1 MKRVDEETPQVIAPP
16 PAVTLGRAMIW
27 NWWIVVLA
35 VVVCAAAGAGL
46 ALLRTP
52 EYTATARLTVG
63 RIDISSPGAL
73 SGYAVAAEAL
83 ATGYSRTVTAR
94 GVTEKVAAK
103 TGISVKD
110 VKDHVSATPIAKS
123 PVFRVE
129 ATSPDADQAVALA
142 NASSH
147 ALVHYTAKL
156 NQSDPDSK
164 RLYAD
169 YSQAAL
175 DLQRTKLDREEAEEA
190 AEAGGSSP
198 SPAQAKEVAELQGE
212 VEAAS
217 ARAKAL
223 QDAYT
228 LSVQSQASTDLIQIL
243 SPASEATSDKR
254 SFLLIL
260 TFIGVVVG
268 LLIGA
273 ALAFAREA
281 RWAPKPHH

>member
-1 MKRVDEETPQVIAPP
+1 VQRLEEDVPKVIAPP

-27 NWWIVVLA
+27 NWWIVVLS
-35 VVVCAAAGAGL
+35 VVVCAAIGAGL

-52 EYTATARLTVG
+52 DYTATARLTVG

-73 SGYAVAAEAL
+73 SGFAVAAEAL

-94 GVTEKVAAK
+94 EVTEKVSAK
-103 TGISVKD
+103 TGISVND

-123 PVFRVE
+123 PIFRVE
-129 ATSPDADQAVALA
+129 ATSPDADQAVKLA

-147 ALVHYTAKL
+147 ALVHYAAKL

-164 RLYAD
+164 RLYGMYEKATV
-169 YSQAAL
+169 S
-175 DLQRTKLDREEAEEA
+175 LQRAKLKHEGAEEDAGSPPSA
-190 AEAGGSSP
+190 AEEEKIAT
-198 SPAQAKEVAELQGE
+198 AQAE

-217 ARAKAL
+217 TRAKAL

-228 LSVQSQASTDLIQIL
+228 LSVQSQASTELIQIL
-243 SPASEATSDKR
+243 SPASEAHSDKR
-254 SFLLIL
+254 SYLLIL

-273 ALAFAREA
+273 TLAFARES
-281 RWAPKPHH
+281 RWAPKHSH

>member
-1 MKRVDEETPQVIAPP
+1 MRRFEQEVPKVISPP

-35 VVVCAAAGAGL
+35 VVICAAAGAGL
-46 ALLRTP
+46 ALLRSP
-52 EYTATARLTVG
+52 EYTATAKLTVG

-94 GVTEKVAAK
+94 GVTEKVSK
-103 TGISVKD
+103 ETGISVKD

-123 PVFRVE
+123 PIFRVE
-129 ATSPDADQAVALA
+129 ATSPDADQAVKLA

-147 ALVHYTAKL
+147 ALVGYAAKL

-164 RLYAD
+164 RLYGMYEKATV
-169 YSQAAL
+169 S
-175 DLQRTKLDREEAEEA
+175 LQRAKLKREHAEEDAGSPPSA
-190 AEAGGSSP
+190 AEEEEIAT
-198 SPAQAKEVAELQGE
+198 AQAK

-217 ARAKAL
+217 TRAKAL
-223 QDAYT
+223 EDAYT
-228 LSVQSQASTDLIQIL
+228 LSVQSQASTELIQVL
-243 SPASEATSDKR
+243 SPASEAHSDKR
-254 SFLLIL
+254 TYVVIG
-260 TFIGVVVG
+260 TFIGVIVG

-273 ALAFAREA
+273 TLAFAREA
-281 RWAPKPHH
+281 RWAPKPQH

>member
-1 MKRVDEETPQVIAPP
+1 MAVRQQANGEAPKVIAPP

-35 VVVCAAAGAGL
+35 VIVCAAIGAGL

-52 EYTATARLTVG
+52 EYTATAKLTVG

-94 GVTEKVAAK
+94 AVAEQVSNK

-110 VKDHVSATPIAKS
+110 VKDNVSATPIAKS
-123 PVFRVE
+123 PIFRIE
-129 ATSPDADQAVALA
+129 ATSPDADQAVRLA

-147 ALVHYTAKL
+147 ALVRYTAKL
-156 NQSDPDSK
+156 SQSDPDSK
-164 RLYAD
+164 RLYAM
-169 YSQAAL
+169 YEKAAVS
-175 DLQRTKLDREEAEEA
+175 LQRAKLKRERAEEDAGSPPSA
-190 AEAGGSSP
+190 AEEDAVAT
-198 SPAQAKEVAELQGE
+198 AQAK
-212 VEAAS
+212 VEAA
-217 ARAKAL
+217 ATRAKAL
-223 QDAYT
+223 EAAYT
-228 LSVQSQASTDLIQIL
+228 LSVQSQASTELIQIL

-254 SFLLIL
+254 SYLMIL
-260 TFIGVVVG
+260 TLIGVVVG

-273 ALAFAREA
+273 TLAFARES
-281 RWAPKPHH
+281 RWAPKPSH

>member
-1 MKRVDEETPQVIAPP
+1 MRRFEQEVPKVLSPP

-27 NWWIVVLA
+27 NWWIVVLSI
-35 VVVCAAAGAGL
+35 VICAAIGAGL
-46 ALLRTP
+46 ALLRSP
-52 EYTATARLTVG
+52 EYTATAKLTVG

-94 GVTEKVAAK
+94 GVTEKVSAE

-123 PVFRVE
+123 PIFRVE
-129 ATSPDADQAVALA
+129 ATSPDPDQAVKLA

-147 ALVHYTAKL
+147 ALVGYTAKL

-164 RLYAD
+164 RLYGMYEKATV
-169 YSQAAL
+169 SLQQA
-175 DLQRTKLDREEAEEA
+175 KLKRENAEEDAGSPPSA
-190 AEAGGSSP
+190 AEEEEIAT
-198 SPAQAKEVAELQGE
+198 AQAK

-217 ARAKAL
+217 TRAKAL
-223 QDAYT
+223 EGAYT
-228 LSVQSQASTDLIQIL
+228 LSVQSQASTELIQVL
-243 SPASEATSDKR
+243 SPASEAHSDKR
-254 SFLLIL
+254 TYVMIL
-260 TFIGVVVG
+260 TLIGVVIG

-273 ALAFAREA
+273 TLAFARES
-281 RWAPKPHH
+281 RWAPKPSH